1 MCTTKNVRR
10 GLIRFLREDQGMVTL
25 EWVALAAAVIFLSA
39 GVVATIHAS
48 VNTASSKVGSN
59 LLTAVNSNS

>member
-1 MCTTKNVRR
+1 MRMAKYVRL
-10 GLIRFLREDQGMVTL
+10 GLVRFLREDQGMVTL

-48 VNTASSKVGSN
+48 TNTASSRVGSN